1 MLLFYSRSNGQVIQ
15 NLKYSV
21 CLSLSIIY
29 SMFYPIIPSLSHHY
43 PIISHIFSRKIP
55 KLSSGTSRVLLWNRP
70 WRTGAKRV
78 VQPAIGTWRFKIY
91 VATWHEWD
99 TSHVLYMYII
109 YILYIYIY
117 VCVCICICKC
127 MHTYWVCINL
137 YIYMYMD
144 MYMYMYMDMYMCMYM
159 YMYIYVYVYVYVC
172 MYVYV
177 ILYICVCVCLFSSI
191 HVCLRIIHV

>member
-1 MLLFYSRSNGQVIQ
+1 MIRIISHLSWISATLPTRIRQDIVGGTLKHRILYNSMIRRPVLTRKCYFFIAVPMDKWFKISNILCV
-15 NLKYSV
+15 YH
-21 CLSLSIIY
+21 CLS
-29 SMFYPIIPSLSHHY
+29 FIPCFIPLSHHY

-109 YILYIYIY
+109 YILYIY
-117 VCVCICICKC
+117 VCVCA
-127 MHTYWVCINL
+127 YAYASVCIH
-137 YIYMYMD
+137 IE
-144 MYMYMYMDMYMCMYM
+144 
-159 YMYIYVYVYVYVC
+159 YV
-172 MYVYV
+172 
-177 ILYICVCVCLFSSI
+177 
-191 HVCLRIIHV
+191 